1 MDTGAMVRRT
11 WSLEMTNTKWTA
23 QELFDAIAAHVTRA
37 KSGDIFVDMHA
48 AKMPLAVLMH
58 QLDYGMRRDMQ
69 DTVNGKTADFDDKV
83 KGAEKAKLAIQF
95 LAEMESG
102 EWLVSSRKPGTSA
115 YESVCMAVT
124 FNALPEA
131 TRKAMED
138 DPAKA
143 DKLRRIYAD
152 NEAALKP
159 KADAEFDRRKT
170 EAERKAR
177 EKAEA
182 AALAGKL
189 VINL

>member
-1 MDTGAMVRRT
+1 
-11 WSLEMTNTKWTA
+11 MTNTKWTA

-102 EWLVSSRKPGTSA
+102 EWLVSSRKPGTSTFD
-115 YESVCMAVT
+115 SVCMAVT
-124 FNALPEA
+124 FNALPEDA
-131 TRKAMED
+131 QAKLKDDDKKGEKLME
-138 DPAKA
+138 
-143 DKLRRIYAD
+143 IYRA
-152 NEAALKP
+152 NEAVLKP
-159 KADAEFDRRKT
+159 KADAEMARRV
-170 EAERKAR
+170 AESERRAR
-177 EKAEA
+177 EKAESV
-182 AALAGKL
+182 ALAGKL